1 MGMKGR
7 KKKLRMQLMK
17 AEAELAGDRN
27 ESDAEEEEGMET
39 LPPGI
44 GPSMEEMAASGKM
57 SVSMRNAMND
67 EEQISKNIEGK
78 GEGKRRKRKPWW
90 ERSNWWVGKVP
101 KIESLAGEEEATH
114 TGYIPPP
121 NLETKFAGIQLE
133 KRLLAALTKC
143 GFTTMTEIQ
152 RRCIPELIA
161 NRDVLGQA
169 KTGSGKTL
177 AFVVPMLN
185 NLLCEEVNNNSTKG
199 IVIGPTKELCHQIQ
213 TVANRLLSHIDDTTV
228 TAALIT
234 GGTKVAAEA
243 RALRKGVTIV
253 VATPGRLLDHMR
265 HTKGWKWKKMVQWLI
280 IDEADRVLMEGYVK
294 EVDAILRLLSDSSF
308 RTTALFSATLARGM
322 ADLGRLSFSTL
333 PLHITDLTYHHQE
346 GTEVGGQIEELDDVE
361 EEVEENEE
369 EEECEEESGDDDQ
382 GIALRASSNIE
393 NLNKEED
400 SRAPIPGQARLKQLA
415 VVVPVSDKL
424 IHLYRTLKD
433 LQKDG
438 AKKFIIFF
446 ASCASA
452 QFHTMMLNTMM
463 DGGMQCLMLHGKMKH
478 RQRVA
483 TFDHFCQAPDGA
495 LFATDVAA
503 RGLDIPS
510 VEWII
515 QYDPPTDP
523 SEYLHRVGR
532 TARGGGSGNAILML
546 YPKEIGFITF
556 LRHHGVVIDKVNPEK
571 IAVEKYHHKLHQ
583 LLMKDN
589 ILEKNARS
597 AYKAT
602 IMAYQQHTLKKHFN
616 AKELPL
622 AEVGKAFCL
631 GDTAPTVHLAKGTG
645 EKAPYIKGVHILF
658 CHEMQR
664 FNLF

>member
-7 KKKLRMQLMK
+7 KKKLRLQLQK
-17 AEAELAGDRN
+17 AEAELAEGGGRD
-27 ESDAEEEEGMET
+27 ESDVDEEECMEA

-57 SVSMRNAMND
+57 SVSMRNAMLD
-67 EEQISKNIEGK
+67 EEQSKVFEGR
-78 GEGKRRKRKPWW
+78 GSEGKRRKRKPWW

-114 TGYIPPP
+114 TGYVPPP
-121 NLETKFAGIQLE
+121 DLEKKFSGIGLE
-133 KRLLAALTKC
+133 KRLVAALTKC

-152 RRCIPELIA
+152 RRCIPELMS
-161 NRDVLGQA
+161 NNDVLGQA

-177 AFVVPMLN
+177 AFVVPMLHT
-185 NLLCEEVNNNSTKG
+185 LLCEEVNNNTTKG
-199 IVIGPTKELCHQIQ
+199 IIIGPTKELCHQIQ
-213 TVANRLLSHIDDTTV
+213 TVIGRLLSHIESTTV
-228 TAALIT
+228 TASLIT
-234 GGTKVAAEA
+234 GGTKVTAEA
-243 RALRKGVTIV
+243 KQLRKGVTIV

-294 EVDAILRLLSDSSF
+294 EVDAILRLLADTTT

-322 ADLGRLSFSTL
+322 ADLGRLSFSAL
-333 PLHITDLTYHHQE
+333 PLHITDLAYHHQDSQN
-346 GTEVGGQIEELDDVE
+346 TDSHIKELDDDE
-361 EEVEENEE
+361 EDFEEF
-369 EEECEEESGDDDQ
+369 EECEEDEEVENDEGKS
-382 GIALRASSNIE
+382 LRASSNID
-393 NLNKEED
+393 NLNNEES
-400 SRAPIPGQARLKQLA
+400 SRAPIPGQARLKQMA
-415 VVVPVSDKL
+415 IVVPVSDKL

-433 LQKDG
+433 LHNSG

-463 DGGMQCLMLHGKMKH
+463 DGAIQCLMLHGKMKH

-546 YPKEIGFITF
+546 CPKEIGFLKF
-556 LRHHGVVIDKVNPEK
+556 LRHHGVVIDREEPEK
-571 IAVEKYHHKLHQ
+571 IAVDKYHHKLHQ
-583 LLMKDN
+583 LILKDN

-597 AYKAT
+597 AYTAT
-602 IMAYQQHTLKKHFN
+602 VMAYQQHTLKKYFN
-616 AKELPL
+616 VKELPL
-622 AEVGKAFCL
+622 VEVGKAFCL

-645 EKAPYIKGVHILF
+645 EKAPYIKGIYLLIQNV
-658 CHEMQR
+658 
-664 FNLF
+664 